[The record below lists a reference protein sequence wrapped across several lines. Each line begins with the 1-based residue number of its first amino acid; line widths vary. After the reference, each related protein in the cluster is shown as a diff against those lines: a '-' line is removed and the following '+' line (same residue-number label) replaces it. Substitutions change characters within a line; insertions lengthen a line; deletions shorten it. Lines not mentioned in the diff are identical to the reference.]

1 MTLVEARKLAQ
12 KALDLGWNGNLP
24 VNPVHIANAIRVRVK
39 RSDGEKELVDVIVRR
54 ATGGELQG
62 ASSKAFV
69 ERTEKGLQYVILF
82 NDDEIIYR
90 NRFAIAHEL
99 GHVMLGHL
107 SEDSEP
113 LIHHVY
119 ANDTRENQLANE
131 FALAL
136 ILPDKM
142 VRWLFPGAKTIQE
155 FAEAFGI
162 STSAATTRV
171 KQLGM
176 L

>member
-1 MTLVEARKLAQ
+1 MNPVEARKLAQ

-24 VNPVHIANAIRVRVK
+24 VNPVHIANAIQVRVK
-39 RSDGEKELVDVIVRR
+39 RSNGEKELVEVCVRR
-54 ATGGELQG
+54 TSGEELQG

-69 ERTEKGLQYVILF
+69 ERADSGLRYVILF

-99 GHVMLGHL
+99 GHIMLGHL
-107 SEDSEP
+107 TEDSDP
-113 LIHHVY
+113 LVHRVY
-119 ANDTRENQLANE
+119 SNDTREDQLANA

-136 ILPDKM
+136 ILPDRM

-162 STSAATTRV
+162 STSAATARV
-171 KQLGM
+171 KQLGI